1 MERKKW
7 GARERSYTPGGTR
20 QSNFCTTTF
29 SRFRERNLREGRG
42 GGEEGWRNGGEFTC
56 ARVFK
61 RVSVARVCE
70 KRKEKEKRKTD
81 ELPLANRSLLPFFPF
96 LTGNYSIS
104 SVQLIDALYETW
116 RARVQLDQEGNERDR
131 EGGEALSISLS
142 LMIIKAWRD
151 EISLMEDNIP
161 RPRCR
166 ITIRF
171 SV

>member
-29 SRFRERNLREGRG
+29 SRFRERNLREERG

-81 ELPLANRSLLPFFPF
+81 ELPLVNRSLLPFFPF

-104 SVQLIDALYETW
+104 SVQLIDALYET
-116 RARVQLDQEGNERDR
+116 
-131 EGGEALSISLS
+131 
-142 LMIIKAWRD
+142 
-151 EISLMEDNIP
+151 
-161 RPRCR
+161 
-166 ITIRF
+166 
-171 SV
+171 